1 MYRQGRAHAL
11 DLRQRAA
18 ALTGTEIIDQ
28 EKDVP
33 VFVAGKNYT
42 DWPVGSPVADG
53 GQVWQLLQP
62 YDSAAHPGQPADLRA
77 LWGLCHTKNP
87 AMAKPWVS
95 PMVRPACTWP
105 GSATGGRRARCT
117 AAWRIIPYM
126 TPKIFRRC
134 GRRCNHDHI
143 AATAPAGLPGL

>member
-1 MYRQGRAHAL
+1 MNQEERKEIMYRQGRAHAL

-87 AMAKPWVS
+87 AMAKPWVFPYGTS
-95 PMVRPACTWP
+95 GMYMAGECYRGAEGTVY
-105 GSATGGRRARCT
+105 RCLADDT
-117 AAWRIIPYM
+117 VYDAEDFPSLWEEVQS
-126 TPKIFRRC
+126 
-134 GRRCNHDHI
+134 
-143 AATAPAGLPGL
+143 